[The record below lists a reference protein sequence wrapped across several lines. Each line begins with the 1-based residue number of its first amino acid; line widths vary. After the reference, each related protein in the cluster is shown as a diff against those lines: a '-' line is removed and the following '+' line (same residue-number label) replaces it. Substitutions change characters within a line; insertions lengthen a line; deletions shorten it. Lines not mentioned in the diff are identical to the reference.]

1 MEMVGI
7 AMDEWQRDQHRA
19 GNRDSNQALVHGPRH
34 WRLDSS
40 PAGRMNIMMMK
51 KPKAST

>member
-1 MEMVGI
+1 MEVVGI
-7 AMDEWQRDQHRA
+7 AMDERQRDQHRA
-19 GNRDSNQALVHGPRH
+19 GDRESKLASFRARH
-34 WRLDSS
+34 RRLDSS